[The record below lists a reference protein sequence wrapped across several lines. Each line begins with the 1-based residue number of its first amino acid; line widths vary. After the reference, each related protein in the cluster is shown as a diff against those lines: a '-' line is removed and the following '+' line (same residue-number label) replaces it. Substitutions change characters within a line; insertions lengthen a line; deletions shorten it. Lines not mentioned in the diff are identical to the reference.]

1 MIRKP
6 LHPAS
11 YRPPLN
17 LGGHNFGAIRG
28 NVVAPGQLVPEVQT
42 LAWRCQLCGHIDTK
56 ERVSAERLNA
66 AAWAPCLAAVTAL
79 PRGDA

>member
-6 LHPAS
+6 LHPVS

-17 LGGHNFGAIRG
+17 LGGHNFSAIRG
-28 NVVAPGQLVPEVQT
+28 NVPVPGQLVVEVQT
-42 LAWRCQLCGHIDTK
+42 LAWRCLLCGHIDTT
-56 ERVSAERLNA
+56 ERLSAERLNA
-66 AAWAPCLAAVTAL
+66 AAWDPCLAAVIAL